1 MFLGLGSEVKPL
13 VVPQLFV
20 YDPGQMLN
28 LFPKLHVVSSPANL
42 PLRAKGRRVRN
53 SRPVLATR
61 DHILTHPS
69 SFKKER
75 RKEAFLGNGVYLKPD
90 KAHNCNLGTREAEA
104 KES

>member
-1 MFLGLGSEVKPL
+1 
-13 VVPQLFV
+13 
-20 YDPGQMLN
+20 MLN
-28 LFPKLHVVSSPANL
+28 LFPKLRIVSSPANL

-53 SRPVLATR
+53 SRPVLSTR

-90 KAHNCNLGTREAEA
+90 KAHNCNLGRLRQKNHEFQPSWDYRGTDCFNI
-104 KES
+104 